1 MEGGVEVSKEGVLAA
16 KSEQPLL
23 DHRGLDII
31 VLQYNVLLQ
40 SLDRDILPTACQ
52 FSQEDLCT
60 IPSLHNKIRGW
71 CKSSAWRITTIQWQC
86 AHLLAL
92 FYTGLQ
98 L

>member
-16 KSEQPLL
+16 KSQQPLL

-52 FSQEDLCT
+52 FSQQDLNH
-60 IPSLHNKIRGW
+60 PKF
-71 CKSSAWRITTIQWQC
+71 AQ
-86 AHLLAL
+86 
-92 FYTGLQ
+92 
-98 L
+98 